1 MLFNNRTSLELVGC
15 SETAIVWSPWVVSD
29 EGNCDKLFI
38 ARKPAILVLMFHTLH
53 HGVIQLFGIFHGL
66 VFSRNTIFFRP
77 THYNIFV
84 QLHDRNRA
92 VHPPIA
98 IAANSSI
105 NSINKLGV
113 PIGHLHVLNCDILTT
128 CQFNQVLLAI
138 NNLDATIRGK
148 LPNVT
153 GMKPP
158 VSIKDFLG
166 LFGHHVV
173 TKPNTITFYTDF
185 STAKNGFPVH
195 ILTVGR
201 EIRQAS
207 FIIDFSARNYF
218 HLNAWNRNSS
228 NANTRVSQILKSQTS
243 TCFSEPITLT
253 QGDTKASTNK
263 VLYIGVERSTTGYS
277 NS

>member
-1 MLFNNRTSLELVGC
+1 MESTLEDTLLACLLEDRVMLFNNRTSLELVGC
-15 SETAIVWSPWVVSD
+15 SETAIVWSPWVISD
-29 EGNCDKLFI
+29 KGNCDKLLI
-38 ARKPAILVLMFHTLH
+38 AGKPAFLVLLFHTLH
-53 HGVIQLFGIFHGL
+53 HSIIQFFGIFHSL
-66 VFSRNTIFFRP
+66 AISRNTIFFRP
-77 THYNIFV
+77 SHSNIFV
-84 QLHDRNRA
+84 QLHDRNGA

-138 NNLDATIRGK
+138 NNLDTTIRDK

-185 STAKNGFPVH
+185 STAKNWFPVH
-195 ILTVGR
+195 IFTVGR

-207 FIIDFSARNYF
+207 FIFDFSARNYF
-218 HLNAWNRNSS
+218 HLNAWDRNSS
-228 NANTRVSQILKSQTS
+228 NANTRISHVLNSQTS
-243 TCFSEPITLT
+243 TCFSKPITLT
-253 QGDTKASTNK
+253 
-263 VLYIGVERSTTGYS
+263 
-277 NS
+277 